1 MKGYLTKQQKGY
13 TLTIVD
19 NSDVKHHFLI
29 RSMEKFSK
37 RFLGETKE
45 NLFSR
50 KGRIGQYIVDKMGF
64 CFDCELDLFDRYSFV
79 SP

>member
-1 MKGYLTKQQKGY
+1 MKGYLTKHQKGY

-19 NSDVKHHFLI
+19 NSEVKHHFII

-37 RFLGETKE
+37 RFLREEKE
-45 NLFSR
+45 EVFNR
-50 KGRIGQYIVDKMGF
+50 RGIGQYIVDKLGF
-64 CFDCELDLFDRYSFV
+64 SFDCELELFDRYSFI